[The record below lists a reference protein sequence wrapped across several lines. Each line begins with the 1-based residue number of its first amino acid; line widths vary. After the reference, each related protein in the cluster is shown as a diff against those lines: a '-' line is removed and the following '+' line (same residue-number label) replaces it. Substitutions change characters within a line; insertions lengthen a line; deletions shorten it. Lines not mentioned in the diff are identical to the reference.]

1 MFNRFYIRLNVG
13 LSEPVL
19 IEVNHDID
27 YGVIYL
33 QQKGNDDR
41 RGHIVRTDT
50 HGMYQSAADS
60 TITCSRS
67 EMSMVLGELL
77 KSALTPGGVDVGA
90 ATVLAAPDTEDGT
103 SPMIYARNNAFDEG
117 VQLCG
122 LSDTGFFSIELE
134 DHVPNPVEFDSTDEV
149 GDKTNPKHYQF
160 SNGSQLIDITENL
173 DFCSGNAIKYIAR
186 SGNKYGET
194 RMDDL
199 LKAQW
204 YLNRLIDKES
214 ENGN

>member
-1 MFNRFYIRLNVG
+1 MFERFYIRLNVG
-13 LSEPVL
+13 FTDPVVV
-19 IEVNHDID
+19 EVNHDIE

-33 QQKGNDDR
+33 QQKGMYER
-41 RGHIVRTDT
+41 RGYIVRADT
-50 HGMYQSAADS
+50 HGMYQSPADS

-122 LSDTGFFSIELE
+122 LSDTGFFSIELGE
-134 DHVPNPVEFDSTDEV
+134 DVNATVVFGGTEEV
-149 GDKTNPKHYQF
+149 GDKTNPRHYQF
-160 SNGSQLIDITENL
+160 SNGSQVIDITENL

-204 YLNRLIDKES
+204 YLNRLINKEN